1 MQLIKSHIMI
11 YFFAIVFGYL
21 AGSIPTGYL
30 AARRRGIDIRAQGSG
45 NIGATNVFRILGWK
59 AGVVVLLIDG
69 LKGWI
74 GCKGPLFLMGA
85 SGSNPIWVLI
95 AGGFASVMGHNYTP
109 WLRFKGGKGIA
120 TSAGVLV
127 GLTPWGFLGALTSFL
142 VFLGLSR
149 MVSLGSIM
157 AAVALPLVVWYRQE
171 PGPVLGV
178 CILMSVLAIVKHRAN
193 IQRILNGT
201 ESKIGQKKAGKP
213 EVSA

>member
-1 MQLIKSHIMI
+1 
-11 YFFAIVFGYL
+11 
-21 AGSIPTGYL
+21 
-30 AARRRGIDIRAQGSG
+30 
-45 NIGATNVFRILGWK
+45 
-59 AGVVVLLIDG
+59 
-69 LKGWI
+69 
-74 GCKGPLFLMGA
+74 MGA
-85 SGSNPIWVLI
+85 SGGNPIWVLI
-95 AGGFASVMGHNYTP
+95 AGGFASVLGHNYTP

-142 VFLGLSR
+142 VFLGISR

-193 IQRILNGT
+193 IQRILQGT

>member
-1 MQLIKSHIMI
+1 MQPIKSLYMI
-11 YFFAIVFGYL
+11 YFFAIVIGYL
-21 AGSIPTGYL
+21 VGSLPTGYL
-30 AARRRGIDIRAQGSG
+30 AAKRRGIDIRAQGSG

-59 AGVVVLLIDG
+59 AGVSVLLIDG

-74 GCKGPLFLMGA
+74 GCKGGLWLLGA
-85 SGSNPIWVLI
+85 SGANPILMLI
-95 AGGFASVMGHNYTP
+95 AGGFASVLGHNYTP

-142 VFLGLSR
+142 VFLGISR

-157 AAVALPLVVWYRQE
+157 AAVALPIVVWYRQE

-178 CILMSVLAIVKHRAN
+178 CILMSVLAIAKHRAN
-193 IQRILNGT
+193 IQRIINGS
-201 ESKIGQKKAGKP
+201 ESKIGQKKARKP
-213 EVSA
+213 EGTA

>member
-1 MQLIKSHIMI
+1 MQPIKSLIMI

-21 AGSIPTGYL
+21 IGSLPTGYL

-59 AGVVVLLIDG
+59 AGVAVLLIDG
-69 LKGWI
+69 LKGWV
-74 GCKGPLFLMGA
+74 GCKGALLLLGHSGA
-85 SGSNPIWVLI
+85 NPTWLLI
-95 AGGFASVMGHNYTP
+95 AGGFASILGHNYTP

-142 VFLGLSR
+142 IFLGISR
-149 MVSLGSIM
+149 MVSLGSVM
-157 AAVALPLVVWYRQE
+157 AAVALPIVVAYRHE
-171 PGPVLGV
+171 PLPVLGI
-178 CILMSVLAIVKHRAN
+178 CMLMSLLAILKHRSN
-193 IQRILNGT
+193 IQRILKGT
-201 ESKIGQKKAGKP
+201 EPKVGKKKNAQP

>member
-1 MQLIKSHIMI
+1 MQPIKSHIMI

-21 AGSIPTGYL
+21 AGSLPTGYL
-30 AARRRGIDIRAQGSG
+30 AARRKGIDIRAQGSG

-69 LKGWI
+69 LKGWV
-74 GCKGPLFLMGA
+74 GCKGTLLLMGA
-85 SGSNPIWVLI
+85 SSANPIWVLI
-95 AGGFASVMGHNYTP
+95 AGGFASVLGHNYTP

-142 VFLGLSR
+142 VFLGISR

-178 CILMSVLAIVKHRAN
+178 CILMSVLAILKHRAN
-193 IQRILNGT
+193 IQRILKGT
-201 ESKIGQKKAGKP
+201 ESKIGQKKTGKP

>member
-1 MQLIKSHIMI
+1 MQPIKSHIMI

-21 AGSIPTGYL
+21 AGSLPTGYL
-30 AARRRGIDIRAQGSG
+30 AARRRGVDIRAQGSG

-74 GCKGPLFLMGA
+74 GCKGTLFFMGA
-85 SGSNPIWVLI
+85 SGANPIWVLI
-95 AGGFASVMGHNYTP
+95 AGGFASVLGHNYTP

-127 GLTPWGFLGALTSFL
+127 GLTPWRFLGALTSFL
-142 VFLGLSR
+142 VFLGISR
-149 MVSLGSIM
+149 MVSFGSIM

-201 ESKIGQKKAGKP
+201 ESKIGQKKTGKP